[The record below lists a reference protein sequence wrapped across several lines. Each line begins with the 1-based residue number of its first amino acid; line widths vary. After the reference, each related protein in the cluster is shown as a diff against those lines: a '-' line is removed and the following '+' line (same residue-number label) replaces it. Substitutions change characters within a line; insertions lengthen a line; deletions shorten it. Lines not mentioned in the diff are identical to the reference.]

1 MPQFYELSLDE
12 YARRIEGAAEVLPR
26 LSFRIPLTV
35 CAILI
40 QNDTRQRFQRGV
52 DPDGNRWKP
61 LKRTPRVP
69 KGRGKN
75 QPLWATGRLVA
86 STGAAAPGHVQQV
99 GDNVLVYGTSVKYG
113 GFHQDGTKFIPA
125 RPFLG
130 IGEPLLRQLGGVV
143 AKYVEEELMRALG
156 GG

>member
-1 MPQFYELSLDE
+1 MPQSYEISLEDF
-12 YARRIEGAAEVLPR
+12 ARRLGANAQALGR
-26 LSFRIPLTV
+26 ISFRVPLAV
-35 CAILI
+35 CAYLI
-40 QNDTRQRFQRGV
+40 QNDTRERFKKGV

-69 KGRGKN
+69 KGRSKD

-86 STGAAAPGHVQQV
+86 STAANAPDHVQDV
-99 GDNVLVYGTSVKYG
+99 NDTALVYGSSVKYAG
-113 GFHQDGTKFIPA
+113 YHQDGTRTIPA

-130 IGEPLLRQLGGVV
+130 VGPALLEQCAGVV

-156 GG
+156 G